1 MTKISDFRV
10 SGSCPSLRFTIF
22 SCSIENTWNKQVQH
36 TAEVE
41 WNLPVTRLLIGEKK
55 KIHESKFLQLR
66 NRFSAVDSYDSR
78 FPELADSKRDYRELL
93 SRLIQS
99 VYWTFP
105 LEFTE
110 IAIGGRGTHR
120 ALCGSWIEGARLQR
134 PLVANHSLDSY

>member
-1 MTKISDFRV
+1 MTEISDFRV
-10 SGSCPSLRFTIF
+10 SGAALHYVSQSSLAQSKTHKL
-22 SCSIENTWNKQVQH
+22 NKYKQH

-93 SRLIQS
+93 SRLILS
-99 VYWTFP
+99 VY
-105 LEFTE
+105 
-110 IAIGGRGTHR
+110 
-120 ALCGSWIEGARLQR
+120 
-134 PLVANHSLDSY
+134 